1 MTAPV
6 WVTPPGNL
14 GTVVEGKLYTIQL
27 NATSADSYK
36 YLSGVLP
43 DGIRVS
49 TNGVVEGNPR
59 NYNYIQG
66 VPVEVAQDV
75 TSKFVVRATSLDGK
89 VADRVFEMT
98 ITGQDAP
105 TIQSLPPSVLPAHF
119 DGSYVESQLI
129 AFDPD
134 PADVLTWRIQS
145 GEVPSGLTLSAN
157 GLLSGWLL
165 PVPTLTGTPG
175 FDVNSFDVGNFDF
188 STISVSKHYK
198 FTVEVTDGKDV
209 ANKTYTMFVASRNLV
224 SADSTDV
231 TADIFAPTVDAG
243 DVGSQITADITSNR
257 TPYLVTKATDLGT
270 IKHDNYFNFQFTG
283 YDFDGEPIEY
293 SISTGDAL
301 GYDSASVAFDAFGFD
316 RGKQELPPGL
326 VLNTSSGWMSG
337 YVPGQ
342 TAITTDYKFAIR
354 VYKKNDPTY
363 QSDWVNF
370 TLKVEGDIDSS
381 ITWPTA
387 DLGTIETGQVS
398 ELNVIATIGSGTS
411 VQYSLKSGADL
422 GSGGKGELPQGL
434 KIDSSGLITGR
445 VSFETFMMDTGT
457 TTFDYNSVRVNET
470 TFERVYTFS
479 VNALSSNGVID
490 TYKQF
495 TLKVVPKI
503 FKPYESVYIKALPSQ
518 AQRDIY
524 ESLINNADDIAPENI
539 YRSTDSN
546 FGVQKTIRA
555 LVAAGLNPVTETDLI
570 EVTSQNHWNNTL
582 GFGAI
587 KVAKAYHEN
596 GTEKYDIV
604 YIELVDKAMGVNPST
619 GVAGPAAQKI
629 DLKVQ
634 KSITQMTNWSNP
646 LSIDAGWPKVSSGNY
661 ATDAINDHNIYP
673 NAIQNMRNRLTANVG
688 TAILER
694 FVLPDWMK
702 DKQPGGNVIGWT
714 LAAPIV
720 YCKPGTGSKVA
731 YLLEQR
737 TLDLKKIS
745 FEVDRYI
752 LDNNLSQFYNKATGK
767 WTLTPE
773 TTFDVNNSETT
784 FDGNDTRFFASVD
797 KFTELDAG
805 DKYIKFPRVGVFR

>member
-1 MTAPV
+1 MTAPA

-14 GTVVEGKLYTIQL
+14 GTIAEGEFYTIQL
-27 NATSADSYK
+27 DATSAYSYK

-43 DGIRVS
+43 SGIRVS
-49 TNGVVEGNPR
+49 TAGVIEGNPR
-59 NYNYIQG
+59 NYDYIQG
-66 VPVEVAQDV
+66 VAVEVAQDV

-105 TIQSLPPSVLPAHF
+105 IIQSLPPSTLPSYF
-119 DGSYVESQLI
+119 DGNYVESQLT

-134 PADVLTWRIQS
+134 PADVLTWSIQS
-145 GEVPSGLTLSAN
+145 GEVPTGLTLSAN

-175 FDVNSFDVGNFDF
+175 FEVNSFDIGNFDF

-209 ANKTYTMFVASRNLV
+209 ANKTYTIFVASRNLV

-231 TADIFAPTVDAG
+231 TADIFAPTVNAD
-243 DVGSQITADITSNR
+243 DVGSQITADITSKR
-257 TPYLVTKATDLGT
+257 TPYMVTKAADLGT

-293 SISTGDAL
+293 SISTGD
-301 GYDSASVAFDAFGFD
+301 
-316 RGKQELPPGL
+316 ELPPGL
-326 VLNTSSGWMSG
+326 VLNTSSGWMYG

-342 TAITTDYKFAIR
+342 TAITNDYEFAIR
-354 VYKKNDPTY
+354 VYKKDDPTY
-363 QSDWVNF
+363 QSDWTNF

-381 ITWPTA
+381 ITWPAA
-387 DLGTIETGQVS
+387 DIGTIETGQVS
-398 ELNVIATIGSGTS
+398 ELNIIATITSGAS
-411 VQYSLKSGADL
+411 VQYLLKSGTDL
-422 GSGGKGELPQGL
+422 GAGGKGKLPQGL
-434 KIDSSGLITGR
+434 KINSSGLIVGR

-457 TTFDYNSVRVNET
+457 TTFDYNSIRINET
-470 TFERVYTFS
+470 TFERVYTFN
-479 VNALSSNGVID
+479 VKALSSNGVID

-495 TLKVVPKI
+495 TIKVVPKI

-518 AQRDIY
+518 LQRDIY

-539 YRSTDSN
+539 YRSSDSN
-546 FGVQKTIRA
+546 FGVQKTVRA
-555 LVAAGLNPVTETDLI
+555 LVAAGLNPVTETDLV
-570 EVTSQNHWNNTL
+570 EATAQNHWNNTL

-587 KVAKAYHEN
+587 KIAKAYHED
-596 GTEKYDIV
+596 GTEKYDVV

-619 GVAGPAAQKI
+619 GVAEPATQKI
-629 DLKVQ
+629 NLKVQ
-634 KSITQMTNWSNP
+634 KSITQMTDWDNP
-646 LSIDAGWPKVSSGNY
+646 LRIDAGWPKVSSGNY

-673 NAIQNMRNRLTANVG
+673 NAIQNMRNQLTVNVG

-702 DKQPGGNVIGWT
+702 DKQSGGNVIGWT
-714 LAAPIV
+714 LAAPVV

-737 TLDLKKIS
+737 TFDLKKIS
-745 FEVDRYI
+745 FEVDRYV
-752 LDNNLSQFYNKATGK
+752 LDSNLSQFYNKATGK
-767 WTLTPE
+767 WTVTSE
-773 TTFDVNNSETT
+773 TTFDVSNSITT
-784 FDGNDTRFFASVD
+784 VDGNNTRFFASVD
-797 KFTELDAG
+797 KFVELDAG
-805 DKYIKFPRVGVFR
+805 DKYIKFPQVGVFR